1 MSISTVPTFNISLFY
16 IIYEIFD
23 LIPAVL
29 TKLEPIVEASPQNSG
44 QTLMIKNKIQIAVKN
59 VLENLRS

>member
-16 IIYEIFD
+16 IISEIFD

-29 TKLEPIVEASPQNSG
+29 TNLEPIVEASPQNSG
-44 QTLMIKNKIQIAVKN
+44 QILIIKNKIQIAVKN

>member
-16 IIYEIFD
+16 IIFEIFD

-44 QTLMIKNKIQIAVKN
+44 QILIIKNKIQIAVKN